1 MQPEPVSSANTG
13 YQDIGWSAG
22 HAAQPIRSSGSWFP
36 ADRIRSTDKA
46 PRHTVPGLSSL
57 GEIPEPDQQ
66 VPEGTAP
73 PACMGRRETIV
84 HGKKGRYSVEHIGRQ
99 AVSLDWRP
107 QSVS

>member
-1 MQPEPVSSANTG
+1 MTLWGLAKEAGMQPEPVSSANTG

-46 PRHTVPGLSSL
+46 PTHTVPGLSSL

-84 HGKKGRYSVEHIGRQ
+84 
-99 AVSLDWRP
+99 
-107 QSVS
+107 